1 MTRIKLLVLLAA
13 LLPAAGWA
21 DSSKCYSIKDA
32 DMKNECLAD
41 VTNNISKCY
50 SIKDS
55 DMKSS
60 CLARVGN
67 QKSKC
72 YSIKDQDDKQRC
84 LANF

>member
-1 MTRIKLLVLLAA
+1 MKRIKLLVLLAA

-21 DSSKCYSIKDA
+21 DSSRCYSIKDA
-32 DMKNECLAD
+32 DKKNDCLAS
-41 VTNNISKCY
+41 TNSNTSYCY

-67 QKSKC
+67 QQSRC

-84 LANF
+84 LADF